1 MDSIDAL
8 LLGIVQGLTEYLPV
22 SSSGHLVLGSHT
34 LGIDDQ
40 SGNLTFAVVVH
51 AATALSSVVIFYKEI
66 ISIFKDLFAF
76 KWNEGTRYAA
86 MLVLSALPVIIVGLF
101 FEDDLE
107 ALFSDNLTIV
117 GIGWMITGALLLFTM
132 SVKKHDR
139 KLTFTNT
146 LIVGLAQAIAVFPGI
161 SRSGATIATGLLQRI
176 DPTQIARFS
185 FLMVIAPILGKAAL
199 DLKKIM
205 SPDAEEAA
213 QIAAST
219 TDTLPLIIGFAAA
232 FVVGVI
238 ACKAMI
244 AIVKKN
250 KLYYFS
256 IYCFILGIIA
266 ILLGTEVI

>member
-51 AATALSSVVIFYKEI
+51 AATALSSIVIFYKEI
-66 ISIFKDLFAF
+66 LNIFKDLFAF
-76 KWNEGTRYAA
+76 KWNEGTKYAA
-86 MLVLSALPVIIVGLF
+86 MLVVSALPVIIIGLF

-107 ALFSDNLTIV
+107 ALFEDSLTIV
-117 GIGWMITGALLLFTM
+117 GIGWLITGALLLFTM
-132 SVKKHDR
+132 SVKKHG
-139 KLTFTNT
+139 KALGFSNTF
-146 LIVGLAQAIAVFPGI
+146 IMGLAQAIAVFPGI
-161 SRSGATIATGLLQRI
+161 SRSGATIAAGLLQQMDR
-176 DPTQIARFS
+176 TQIARFS

-199 DLKKIM
+199 DVKKLL
-205 SPDAEEAA
+205 SPDAAEAA
-213 QIAAST
+213 QVAAST
-219 TDTLPLIIGFAAA
+219 TDTVPLLIGFIAA
-232 FVVGVI
+232 FVVGIV

-244 AIVKKN
+244 RIVQKN

-256 IYCFILGIIA
+256 IYCFILGIVA
-266 ILLGTEVI
+266 ILIGTEVI

>member
-51 AATALSSVVIFYKEI
+51 AATALSSIVIFYKEI
-66 ISIFKDLFAF
+66 LSIFKDLFAF
-76 KWNEGTRYAA
+76 KWNEGTKYAT
-86 MLVLSALPVIIVGLF
+86 MLVVSALPVIIIGLF

-107 ALFSDNLTIV
+107 ALFEDSLTIV
-117 GIGWMITGALLLFTM
+117 GIGWLITGALLLFTM
-132 SVKKHDR
+132 SVKKHG
-139 KLTFTNT
+139 KALGFGNTF
-146 LIVGLAQAIAVFPGI
+146 IMGLAQAIAVFPGI
-161 SRSGATIATGLLQRI
+161 SRSGATIAAGLLQQMDR
-176 DPTQIARFS
+176 TQIARFS

-199 DLKKIM
+199 DVKKLL
-205 SPDAEEAA
+205 SPDVTEAA
-213 QIAAST
+213 QVAAST
-219 TDTLPLIIGFAAA
+219 TDTVPLLIGFIAA
-232 FVVGVI
+232 FVVGIV

-244 AIVKKN
+244 RIVQKN

-266 ILLGTEVI
+266 ILIGTEVI

>member
-66 ISIFKDLFAF
+66 ISIFRDLLQF

-101 FEDDLE
+101 FEEDLE
-107 ALFSDNLTIV
+107 ALFTDSLTIV
-117 GIGWMITGALLLFTM
+117 GIGWLVTGVLLLFTM
-132 SVKKHDR
+132 LIKKHDR
-139 KLTFTNT
+139 KLTFSNT
-146 LIVGLAQAIAVFPGI
+146 FLMGLAQAIAVVPGV
-161 SRSGATIATGLLQRI
+161 SRSGATIATGLLQRM
-176 DPTQIARFS
+176 DTTQIARFS

-199 DLKKIM
+199 DLKKIL
-205 SPDAEEAA
+205 SPDAEEAI
-213 QIAAST
+213 QMAAST
-219 TDTLPLIIGFAAA
+219 TETLPLLIGFLAA

-244 AIVKKN
+244 TIVRKN

-266 ILLGTEVI
+266 ILIGTEVI